1 MKMCYNE
8 NNISDEELD
17 LVKTRSSFILNKNTE
32 RNLENMAIIL
42 NPKVIPCQID
52 YSGPLPEL
60 GCICGPVNYC
70 RLTIDQIRLLIKN
83 GRTIYELNPND
94 INDKVRLT
102 TMNMEIR
109 QFEKHENSSDISPEL
124 SMVPEPEDDMK
135 NSFVEEQQPQEYSD
149 VVEPSIS
156 YPEEEPVEDLAEA
169 VEETENAEKEPTF
182 EEESSDSIVEQ
193 INPDSKVENYSNYNG
208 KKNRKSGNK
217 KK

>member
-1 MKMCYNE
+1 
-8 NNISDEELD
+8 
-17 LVKTRSSFILNKNTE
+17 
-32 RNLENMAIIL
+32 MAIIL

-109 QFEKHENSSDISPEL
+109 QFEKHENTSDISPEL